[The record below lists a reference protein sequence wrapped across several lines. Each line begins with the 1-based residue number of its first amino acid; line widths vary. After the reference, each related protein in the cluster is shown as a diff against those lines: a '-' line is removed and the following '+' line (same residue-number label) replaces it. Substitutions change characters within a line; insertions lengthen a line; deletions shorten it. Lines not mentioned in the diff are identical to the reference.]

1 MNMGFLEAIKS
12 GTEGSKTLLDYG
24 EFDEL
29 YATSIRDPEFFWGS
43 LAKQFLQWDK
53 PFEKVMDCNMEKG
66 EIKWFTQGKLNVSGS
81 YVIISDYHTC
91 SCHASV

>member
-43 LAKQFLQWDK
+43 LAKQFL
-53 PFEKVMDCNMEKG
+53 
-66 EIKWFTQGKLNVSGS
+66 
-81 YVIISDYHTC
+81 
-91 SCHASV
+91 